1 MPAAQNPYGS
11 SPGLSQSDA
20 GSEQVHNF
28 FDFTDDFTDNFI
40 VTFTPGPGVQVH
52 IFGRTSID

>member
-11 SPGLSQSDA
+11 SPGLSQSDT

-28 FDFTDDFTDNFI
+28 FDFTDDFTD
-40 VTFTPGPGVQVH
+40 TFTPGACFRQEIYWLTG
-52 IFGRTSID
+52 

>member
-1 MPAAQNPYGS
+1 MFWMPAAQNPYGS

-28 FDFTDDFTDNFI
+28 FDFIENFADDFI
-40 VTFTPGPGVQVH
+40 VTFTAGEFVRRG
-52 IFGRTSID
+52 IY

>member
-1 MPAAQNPYGS
+1 MFWMPAAQNPYGS

-28 FDFTDDFTDNFI
+28 FDFTDDFTYNFI
-40 VTFTPGPGVQVH
+40 VTFTTGAH
-52 IFGRTSID
+52 IR